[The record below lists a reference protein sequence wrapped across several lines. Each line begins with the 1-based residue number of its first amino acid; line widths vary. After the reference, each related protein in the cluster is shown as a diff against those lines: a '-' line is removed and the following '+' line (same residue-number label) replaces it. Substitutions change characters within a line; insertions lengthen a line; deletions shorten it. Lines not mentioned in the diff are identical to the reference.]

1 MSSSSSL
8 TTSSASFTLSGRDVQ
23 KIISGLVIALVLFVP
38 MFVFG

>member
-8 TTSSASFTLSGRDVQ
+8 VTSSAFTLSGRDVQ